1 MKIIQELAE
10 LIDFKNA
17 AHKVDLKNPK
27 QTILLEV
34 IKGLC
39 CISLLPDYFKLKKYN
54 IFELTQ
60 TKKEE
65 LVDDEKPDVKPSD
78 EPNDMVGESKSNEND
93 DEIVASEANEG
104 ANDEANEKE

>member
-1 MKIIQELAE
+1 MDRMTIIQELAE
-10 LIDFKNA
+10 LIDFKNP
-17 AHKVDLKNPK
+17 AHKVDLKTPK
-27 QTILLEV
+27 ITILIEV

-65 LVDDEKPDVKPSD
+65 PVDDEKHDVKSTD
-78 EPNDMVGESKSNEND
+78 EPTVGESKSNEND
-93 DEIVASEANEG
+93 DKVVVASE